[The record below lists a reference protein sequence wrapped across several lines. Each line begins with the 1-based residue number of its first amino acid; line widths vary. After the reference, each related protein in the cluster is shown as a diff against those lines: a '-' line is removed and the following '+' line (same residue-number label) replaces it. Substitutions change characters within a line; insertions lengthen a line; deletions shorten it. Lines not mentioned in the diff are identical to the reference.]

1 MGQVAMEVRVEN
13 IRAIDM
19 FKAKMKNRI
28 RNSKC
33 YRNATLILIGLTA
46 LSMALN
52 IFLII
57 DYAKLKNM
65 TKVELCVNMPPVE
78 PSKKTP
84 MTSAVDPNTKLNPQQ
99 ATQLTTEDSTS
110 LAATSENR
118 LHTETTPTLD
128 ATISQ
133 QTTEEHTTLLRSIN
147 RQTTQTTTEKKPT
160 GATTKKGKEKE
171 TTTRTTS
178 TAATQT
184 LNTTNQTSNRREA
197 TTTSARSRNDATT
210 QNSDQTT
217 QAADPSSKPHH
228 TQKSTTAAYNADT
241 SSLSS

>member
-1 MGQVAMEVRVEN
+1 MEVRVEN

-28 RNSKC
+28 RSSKC

-65 TKVELCVNMPPVE
+65 TKVELCVNMPPAE

-84 MTSAVDPNTKLNPQQ
+84 MTSAVDSNTKLNPQQ
-99 ATQLTTEDSTS
+99 ATQLTTDDSTS
-110 LAATSENR
+110 PAATSENH
-118 LHTETTPTLD
+118 LHTETTPTPD

-133 QTTEEHTTLLRSIN
+133 QVTDEHTTPPRSIN

-160 GATTKKGKEKE
+160 GATTKKER
-171 TTTRTTS
+171 TTTQTTS
-178 TAATQT
+178 TATTQT
-184 LNTTNQTSNRREA
+184 PNTTNQTSNRREA
-197 TTTSARSRNDATT
+197 TTTSARSRNGATT
-210 QNSDQTT
+210 QNSDQTI
-217 QAADPSSKPHH
+217 QAADPSSKPYH
-228 TQKSTTAAYNADT
+228 TLKSTTTAHNADT

>member
-1 MGQVAMEVRVEN
+1 MEVRVEN

-28 RNSKC
+28 RSSKC

-57 DYAKLKNM
+57 DYARLKNM
-65 TKVELCVNMPPVE
+65 TKVELCVNMPPAE

-84 MTSAVDPNTKLNPQQ
+84 MTSAVDLNTKLNPQQ

-110 LAATSENR
+110 LAATSENH
-118 LHTETTPTLD
+118 LHTETTPTQD

-133 QTTEEHTTLLRSIN
+133 QATDEHTTPPGSIN
-147 RQTTQTTTEKKPT
+147 RQTTQTATEKKST
-160 GATTKKGKEKE
+160 EAATKKEKEKEKE

-197 TTTSARSRNDATT
+197 TTTSARSRNGATT
-210 QNSDQTT
+210 QNSDQTI

-228 TQKSTTAAYNADT
+228 TQKSTTTAHNADT
-241 SSLSS
+241 SSPSS

>member
-1 MGQVAMEVRVEN
+1 MEVRVEN

-28 RNSKC
+28 RSSKC

-110 LAATSENR
+110 LAATSENH
-118 LHTETTPTLD
+118 LHTETTPTPD

-133 QTTEEHTTLLRSIN
+133 QATDEHTTLLRSIN

-160 GATTKKGKEKE
+160 GTTTKKEKE

-197 TTTSARSRNDATT
+197 TTTSARSRNGATT
-210 QNSDQTT
+210 QNSDQTI
-217 QAADPSSKPHH
+217 QAADPNSKPYH
-228 TQKSTTAAYNADT
+228 TQKSTTTAYNADT
-241 SSLSS
+241 FSLSS

>member
-28 RNSKC
+28 RSSKC

-65 TKVELCVNMPPVE
+65 TKVELCVNMPQVE
-78 PSKKTP
+78 PSRKTP
-84 MTSAVDPNTKLNPQQ
+84 MTSAVDSNTKLNPQQ

-110 LAATSENR
+110 PAATSENH
-118 LHTETTPTLD
+118 LHTETTPTPD

-133 QTTEEHTTLLRSIN
+133 QATDEHTTLLRSIN

-160 GATTKKGKEKE
+160 GAITKKEKE
-171 TTTRTTS
+171 TSTRTTS

-197 TTTSARSRNDATT
+197 TMTSARSRNGTTT
-210 QNSDQTT
+210 QNNDQTT
-217 QAADPSSKPHH
+217 QTADPSSKPHH
-228 TQKSTTAAYNADT
+228 TQTSTTTAYNADT
-241 SSLSS
+241 SSPIS

>member
-1 MGQVAMEVRVEN
+1 MEVRVEN

-28 RNSKC
+28 RSSKC

-65 TKVELCVNMPPVE
+65 TKVELCVNMPPAE

-84 MTSAVDPNTKLNPQQ
+84 MTSAVDLNTKLNPQQ

-110 LAATSENR
+110 PAATSENH
-118 LHTETTPTLD
+118 LHTETTPTPD

-133 QTTEEHTTLLRSIN
+133 QATDKHTTLLRSIN

-160 GATTKKGKEKE
+160 GATTKKEKE

-210 QNSDQTT
+210 QNSNQTT
-217 QAADPSSKPHH
+217 QAADPSSKPYH
-228 TQKSTTAAYNADT
+228 TQKSTTTAYNADT

>member
-1 MGQVAMEVRVEN
+1 MEVRVEN

-28 RNSKC
+28 KSSKC

-65 TKVELCVNMPPVE
+65 TKVELCVNMPPAE

-84 MTSAVDPNTKLNPQQ
+84 MTSAVDSNTKLNPQQ

-110 LAATSENR
+110 PAATSENH
-118 LHTETTPTLD
+118 LHTETTPTPD

-133 QTTEEHTTLLRSIN
+133 QATDKHTTLLRSIN

-160 GATTKKGKEKE
+160 GTTTKKEKE
-171 TTTRTTS
+171 TPTRTTS

-210 QNSDQTT
+210 QNSNQTT
-217 QAADPSSKPHH
+217 QSADPSSKPYH
-228 TQKSTTAAYNADT
+228 TQKSTTTAYNADT
-241 SSLSS
+241 SSPSS

>member
-13 IRAIDM
+13 IRAVDM
-19 FKAKMKNRI
+19 LKAKMKNRI
-28 RNSKC
+28 RSSKC

-65 TKVELCVNMPPVE
+65 TKVELCVNMPPSE

-84 MTSAVDPNTKLNPQQ
+84 MTSAADSNTKLNPQQ
-99 ATQLTTEDSTS
+99 ATQLTTEDPTS
-110 LAATSENR
+110 PAATPEHH
-118 LHTETTPTLD
+118 LHTETTPTPD

-133 QTTEEHTTLLRSIN
+133 QATDEHTTPPRPTN
-147 RQTTQTTTEKKPT
+147 RQTTQTTTKKKPT
-160 GATTKKGKEKE
+160 GATTKKER
-171 TTTRTTS
+171 TTTQTTS

-184 LNTTNQTSNRREA
+184 PNTTNQTSNRREA
-197 TTTSARSRNDATT
+197 TTTSARSRNGATT

-217 QAADPSSKPHH
+217 QAADSSSKPHH
-228 TQKSTTAAYNADT
+228 TLKSTTTAYNADT
-241 SSLSS
+241 SSPSS

>member
-28 RNSKC
+28 RSSKC

-57 DYAKLKNM
+57 DHATLKNM
-65 TKVELCVNMPPVE
+65 TKVEHCVNMPPVE

-84 MTSAVDPNTKLNPQQ
+84 MTSAVDLNTKLNPQQ

-110 LAATSENR
+110 LAATSENH
-118 LHTETTPTLD
+118 LHIGTTLTSD

-133 QTTEEHTTLLRSIN
+133 QTTNEYTTLLRPIN
-147 RQTTQTTTEKKPT
+147 RRTTQTTTEKKPT
-160 GATTKKGKEKE
+160 GAITGREGE
-171 TTTRTTS
+171 AATRATG
-178 TAATQT
+178 TAAVQT
-184 LNTTNQTSNRREA
+184 SSTTNQTSGGREA
-197 TTTSARSRNDATT
+197 TTASAGSRNGATA
-210 QNSDQTT
+210 QGSDRTV
-217 QAADPSSKPHH
+217 QAADHSSRPYH
-228 TQKSTTAAYNADT
+228 TQKSTTTTHNTDT

>member
-28 RNSKC
+28 RSSKC

-57 DYAKLKNM
+57 DYARLKNM
-65 TKVELCVNMPPVE
+65 TKVGLCVNMPPAA

-84 MTSAVDPNTKLNPQQ
+84 MTSAVDLNTKLNPQQ
-99 ATQLTTEDSTS
+99 ATQLTTEDSSS
-110 LAATSENR
+110 LAAISENH
-118 LHTETTPTLD
+118 LHTETTPTQD

-133 QTTEEHTTLLRSIN
+133 QATDEPTTLLRSIN
-147 RQTTQTTTEKKPT
+147 RQTTQTATEKKPI
-160 GATTKKGKEKE
+160 GAETKKEEKE
-171 TTTRTTS
+171 TTARTTS

-197 TTTSARSRNDATT
+197 TTTPARSRNGATT

-217 QAADPSSKPHH
+217 QAADPSPKPHH
-228 TQKSTTAAYNADT
+228 TQKSTTTAHNADT
-241 SSLSS
+241 SSPSS

>member
-1 MGQVAMEVRVEN
+1 MEVRVEN

-28 RNSKC
+28 RSSKC

-57 DYAKLKNM
+57 DYAMLKNM
-65 TKVELCVNMPPVE
+65 TKVEHCVNMPPVE

-84 MTSAVDPNTKLNPQQ
+84 MTSAVDLNTKLNPQQ

-110 LAATSENR
+110 LAATSEDH
-118 LHTETTPTLD
+118 LLTGTTPTPD
-128 ATISQ
+128 ATVSQ
-133 QTTEEHTTLLRSIN
+133 QTTDEHTTLLRSTN

-160 GATTKKGKEKE
+160 GATTKKE

-184 LNTTNQTSNRREA
+184 LNTTNQTSNGREA
-197 TTTSARSRNDATT
+197 TTTSTRSRNGATT

-217 QAADPSSKPHH
+217 
-228 TQKSTTAAYNADT
+228 
-241 SSLSS
+241 

>member
-1 MGQVAMEVRVEN
+1 MEVRVEN

-28 RNSKC
+28 RSSKC

-84 MTSAVDPNTKLNPQQ
+84 MTSAVDLNTKLNPQQ

-110 LAATSENR
+110 LAATSENH
-118 LHTETTPTLD
+118 LHTETTPTPD

-133 QTTEEHTTLLRSIN
+133 QATDEHTTLLRSIN

-160 GATTKKGKEKE
+160 GATTKKEKE

-197 TTTSARSRNDATT
+197 TTTSARSRNGATT
-210 QNSDQTT
+210 QSSDR
-217 QAADPSSKPHH
+217 S
-228 TQKSTTAAYNADT
+228 
-241 SSLSS
+241 

>member
-28 RNSKC
+28 KSSKC

-84 MTSAVDPNTKLNPQQ
+84 MTSAVDSNTKLNPQQ

-110 LAATSENR
+110 PAATSENH
-118 LHTETTPTLD
+118 LHTETTPTPD
-128 ATISQ
+128 ATFSQ
-133 QTTEEHTTLLRSIN
+133 QATDEHTTLLRSIN
-147 RQTTQTTTEKKPT
+147 RQTTQTTTEKKLT
-160 GATTKKGKEKE
+160 GATTKKER

-197 TTTSARSRNDATT
+197 TTTSARSRNGATT
-210 QNSDQTT
+210 QNSDQTI

-228 TQKSTTAAYNADT
+228 TQKSTTTAYNADT

>member
-1 MGQVAMEVRVEN
+1 MEVRVEN

-19 FKAKMKNRI
+19 FKAEMKNRI
-28 RNSKC
+28 RSSKC

-57 DYAKLKNM
+57 DYATLKNM
-65 TKVELCVNMPPVE
+65 TKVEHCVNMPPVE

-84 MTSAVDPNTKLNPQQ
+84 MTSAVDLNTKLNPQQ

-110 LAATSENR
+110 LAATSENH
-118 LHTETTPTLD
+118 LHTGTTPTSD

-133 QTTEEHTTLLRSIN
+133 QATDEHTTLLRSIN
-147 RQTTQTTTEKKPT
+147 RQTTQITTEKKPT
-160 GATTKKGKEKE
+160 GATTKKEKEKE

-184 LNTTNQTSNRREA
+184 LNTTNQTSNGREA
-197 TTTSARSRNDATT
+197 TTTSARSRNGATT
-210 QNSDQTT
+210 QNSDQTI
-217 QAADPSSKPHH
+217 QAADPSSKPYH
-228 TQKSTTAAYNADT
+228 TQKSTTTAHNTDT

>member
-1 MGQVAMEVRVEN
+1 MEVRVEN

-28 RNSKC
+28 RSSKC

-57 DYAKLKNM
+57 DYATLKNM
-65 TKVELCVNMPPVE
+65 TKVEHCVNMPPVE

-84 MTSAVDPNTKLNPQQ
+84 MTSAVDSNTKLNPQQ

-110 LAATSENR
+110 LEATSENHP
-118 LHTETTPTLD
+118 HTGTTPISD

-133 QTTEEHTTLLRSIN
+133 QTTDEHTTLLRSIN

-160 GATTKKGKEKE
+160 EATTKKEKE

-184 LNTTNQTSNRREA
+184 PNTTNQTSNGREA
-197 TTTSARSRNDATT
+197 TTTSARSRNGATI
-210 QNSDQTT
+210 QNSDQTI

-228 TQKSTTAAYNADT
+228 TQKSTTTTHNTDT

>member
-1 MGQVAMEVRVEN
+1 MEVRVEN
-13 IRAIDM
+13 IRATDM

-28 RNSKC
+28 RSSKC
-33 YRNATLILIGLTA
+33 HRNATLIPIGSTA

-57 DYAKLKNM
+57 DHAISKNM
-65 TKVELCVNMPPVE
+65 TKVEHCVNMPPVE

-84 MTSAVDPNTKLNPQQ
+84 MTSAVDSNTKLNPQQ

-110 LAATSENR
+110 PAATPEDHP
-118 LHTETTPTLD
+118 HTGTTPTPD
-128 ATISQ
+128 ATVSQ
-133 QTTEEHTTLLRSIN
+133 QTADEHTTPLRSIN

-160 GATTKKGKEKE
+160 GATTKKEKE

-184 LNTTNQTSNRREA
+184 LNTTNQTSNGREA
-197 TTTSARSRNDATT
+197 ATTSARSRNGATT

-217 QAADPSSKPHH
+217 QAADPSSRPHH
-228 TQKSTTAAYNADT
+228 TQKSTTTTYNTDT
-241 SSLSS
+241 SSPSS